1 MSKIHANTTAPTN
14 ATPFL
19 LTRRSFTLA
28 AMSSAVLA
36 ACGGGGGGGI
46 AGISTGGTGSFSSGT
61 VRGFGSIIVNGV
73 RYDDSRA
80 SVFGDD
86 GVAVGSSAVRLGMVV
101 EVNGGSITTDAAGVA
116 SAIANSVAIRS
127 EIKGPVSAVS
137 GNTLTI
143 LGQQILVTASTVF
156 DDNVGG
162 LATVRVND
170 VLEVYGLFVS
180 SGNYNATRVERV
192 TGVNASF
199 KLRGVVS
206 NLNTTNRTFNIG
218 TVAVGYTA
226 ITPSIT
232 LQNGQFVRTTLSL
245 VPGVNGVYQATS
257 IVNSATLAAAATSGL
272 EAEVEGYVTSFTS
285 ATSFSV
291 NGVPVDARNAT
302 RTPTTGLVLGA
313 EVEVSGTVQNGVL
326 VAREVKLE
334 SASENERFEV
344 KGMMTSLNTQ
354 ARTFVVRGVTVNYA
368 SAIFTRGTAATL
380 ANGQTIEA
388 KGVLGT
394 DRVTLVASEVK
405 IDN

>member
-1 MSKIHANTTAPTN
+1 MSKIHTNTTARTN

-19 LTRRSFTLA
+19 LTRRGFTLA

-143 LGQQILVTASTVF
+143 LGQQISVTASTVF

-180 SGNYNATRVERV
+180 AGNYNATRVERV
-192 TGVNASF
+192 AGVNASF

-206 NLNTTNRTFNIG
+206 NLNATNRTFNIG

-226 ITPSIT
+226 ITPSFT
-232 LQNGQFVRTTLSL
+232 LQNGQFVRATLSL

-257 IVNSATLAAAATSGL
+257 ITNSATLAAAAASGL

-285 ATSFSV
+285 ASSFSV

-344 KGMMTSLNTQ
+344 KGTMTLLNTQ

-368 SAIFTRGTAATL
+368 SATFTRGTAATL
-380 ANGQTIEA
+380 ANGQTVEA

>member
-1 MSKIHANTTAPTN
+1 MSKNHTNTTNRTS
-14 ATPFL
+14 ATPL
-19 LTRRSFTLA
+19 VLTRRGFTLA

-36 ACGGGGGGGI
+36 ACGGGGGGGV
-46 AGISTGGTGSFSSGT
+46 AGISTGGTGSFSSGA

-86 GVAVGSSAVRLGMVV
+86 GVTVGSGAVRLGMVV
-101 EVNGGSITTDAAGVA
+101 EVNGSGITTDAAGVA
-116 SAIANSVAIRS
+116 SATASTVAIRS
-127 EIKGPVSAVS
+127 EIKGPVSAIT
-137 GNTLTI
+137 GNSLTI
-143 LGQQILVTASTVF
+143 LGQQIQVTAGTVF

-162 LATVRVND
+162 LAAIRVND

-180 SGNYNATRVERV
+180 AGNYNATRVERV
-192 TGVNASF
+192 TGVTANF

-206 NLNTTNRTFNIG
+206 NLNATNRTFNIG
-218 TVAVGYTA
+218 TVAVGYNAA
-226 ITPSIT
+226 IPSFT
-232 LQNGQFVRTTLSL
+232 LQNGQFVRATLSL
-245 VPGVNGVYQATS
+245 VPGVTGVYQATS
-257 IVNSATLAAAATSGL
+257 ITNSATLAAAGSNGL
-272 EAEVEGYVTSFTS
+272 EAEVEGYVTAFTS

-302 RTPTTGLVLGA
+302 RVPATGLVLGA
-313 EVEVSGTVQNGVL
+313 EVEVSGTLQNGVL
-326 VAREVKLE
+326 VAREVKLDG
-334 SASENERFEV
+334 ASENERFEV
-344 KGMMTSLNTQ
+344 KGAMSLLNTQ
-354 ARTFVVRGVTVNYA
+354 ARTFVVRGVTVSYA
-368 SAIFTRGTAATL
+368 SATFTRGSVAAL

>member
-1 MSKIHANTTAPTN
+1 MSKNHTNTTNRTS
-14 ATPFL
+14 ATPL
-19 LTRRSFTLA
+19 VLTRRGFTLA

-36 ACGGGGGGGI
+36 ACGGGGGGV
-46 AGISTGGTGSFSSGT
+46 AGISTGGTGSFSSGA

-86 GVAVGSSAVRLGMVV
+86 GVTVGSGAVRLGMVV
-101 EVNGGSITTDAAGVA
+101 EVNGGGITTDAAGVA
-116 SAIANSVAIRS
+116 SATANTVAIRS
-127 EIKGPVSAVS
+127 EIKGPLSAIN

-143 LGQQILVTASTVF
+143 LGQQIQVTASTVF

-162 LATVRVND
+162 LAAIRVND

-180 SGNYNATRVERV
+180 AGNYNATRVERV
-192 TGVNASF
+192 TGVNANF

-206 NLNTTNRTFNIG
+206 NLNATNRTFNIG
-218 TVAVGYTA
+218 TVAVGYNA
-226 ITPSIT
+226 VTPSFT
-232 LQNGQFVRTTLSL
+232 LQNGQFVRVTLSV
-245 VPGVNGVYQATS
+245 VPGVNGVIQATS
-257 IVNSATLAAAATSGL
+257 ITNSATLAAAGSNGL
-272 EAEVEGYVTSFTS
+272 EAEVEGYVTAFTS

-302 RTPTTGLVLGA
+302 RAPVTGLVLGA
-313 EVEVSGTVQNGVL
+313 EVEVSGTLQNGVL
-326 VAREVKLE
+326 VAREVKLD

-344 KGMMTSLNTQ
+344 KGAMSLLNTQ
-354 ARTFVVRGVTVNYA
+354 ARTFVVRGVTVSYA
-368 SAIFTRGTAATL
+368 SATFTRGSAAAL

>member
-80 SVFGDD
+80 SVFADD